1 MTAKQTSAEAV
12 KAQVQTVKDRAQALV
27 EEIEAD
33 KAVAEE
39 KLSAAAPA
47 LAEAEAALQVRVY
60 SFIYYC
66 TYVCDQHL

>member
-1 MTAKQTSAEAV
+1 MLKEVTAKQTSAEAV

-33 KAVAEE
+33 KAVAEK

-47 LAEAEAALQVRVY
+47 LAEAEAALQVI
-60 SFIYYC
+60 S
-66 TYVCDQHL
+66 TYGDNKY

>member
-1 MTAKQTSAEAV
+1 MLKEVTSKQVSAEAV

-47 LAEAEAALQVRVY
+47 LAEAEAALQVSSNY
-60 SFIYYC
+60 ITSI
-66 TYVCDQHL
+66 